1 MFDLSPII
9 ANATELARQSDLDII
24 RHHPRLQVVAGGL
37 FLLGLLCDVLLLTRR
52 PIISDRV
59 GAKPWGRGE
68 VVVAVSLLVIG
79 QLLLQVILN
88 FAHTDGEE
96 TWALA
101 LFGNLALNLVLLA
114 ALALYLRR
122 RGITLREAFGFTAS
136 APLTGL
142 IGYLAVLPPVVVA
155 MGITQLCYQA
165 LRIELTPQPVADLFL
180 TTESPDILILVA
192 GLAIVVAPV
201 FEEVFFRGFLYPVL
215 KAKWG
220 MPVALATVSL
230 VFAAIHLHL
239 PSTAPL
245 FLLGLAL
252 GLVYERSGSLLASIT
267 LHSLFNTANILMLFY
282 LRHHA

>member
-1 MFDLSPII
+1 M
-9 ANATELARQSDLDII
+9 
-24 RHHPRLQVVAGGL
+24 
-37 FLLGLLCDVLLLTRR
+37 
-52 PIISDRV
+52 
-59 GAKPWGRGE
+59 
-68 VVVAVSLLVIG
+68 
-79 QLLLQVILN
+79 
-88 FAHTDGEE
+88 
-96 TWALA
+96 
-101 LFGNLALNLVLLA
+101 LLA